1 MFKAIISDARLWRSL
16 LSAISTLVDE
26 ATFNLTPKGMTL
38 RSMDPSHVA
47 MVDFEWPSAAFKEY
61 TSEGDVKVRMNLNG
75 MLKLLKRAKSDEMME
90 LGYDPETRKV
100 NMTVQGAIKKAYSI
114 PTLEAKEE
122 ETPTPKLELKSKVK
136 LTSGTLREVIEDTQ
150 EVSDNVNLE
159 TEENRFIVSAATSM
173 SSARFEIKR
182 GSEALIDL
190 VVKEPS
196 KATFNLNYLLE
207 MVKAGSSTSEIS
219 TLEFSTNM
227 PLKLEFPLIE
237 NGRLSYYLAPRI
249 DAE

>member
-159 TEENRFIVSAATSM
+159 TEKNRFIVSAATSM
-173 SSARFEIKR
+173 SSAVR
-182 GSEALIDL
+182 
-190 VVKEPS
+190 
-196 KATFNLNYLLE
+196 
-207 MVKAGSSTSEIS
+207 
-219 TLEFSTNM
+219 
-227 PLKLEFPLIE
+227 LIE
-237 NGRLSYYLAPRI
+237 SHAT
-249 DAE
+249 